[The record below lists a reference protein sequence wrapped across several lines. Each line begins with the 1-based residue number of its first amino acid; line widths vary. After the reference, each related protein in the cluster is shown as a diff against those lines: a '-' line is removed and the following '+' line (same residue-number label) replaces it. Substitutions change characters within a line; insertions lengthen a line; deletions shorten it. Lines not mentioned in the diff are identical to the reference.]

1 MSEEVIDKDDDEYY
15 EIFSSSLFFGKLRR
29 PLNWL
34 ESNDRQKKKKD
45 TEKEETPEFTEE
57 DKLEKEKEGAGL
69 AVINYES
76 SLQVDEVTAKVLLV
90 QAKLR
95 KSLKK
100 LEEGSTEYKKLQ
112 ASYEDSK
119 KSFKEL
125 NKLKDEILKRKSS
138 S

>member
-1 MSEEVIDKDDDEYY
+1 MK
-15 EIFSSSLFFGKLRR
+15 F
-29 PLNWL
+29 L
-34 ESNDRQKKKKD
+34 ENNNYAKRM
-45 TEKEETPEFTEE
+45 FNH
-57 DKLEKEKEGAGL
+57 DKLEKEQEGLGL
-69 AVINYES
+69 AVLNYES

-119 KSFKEL
+119 KSFQEL
-125 NKLKDEILKRKSS
+125 NKLKDEILKRKPAF
-138 S
+138 